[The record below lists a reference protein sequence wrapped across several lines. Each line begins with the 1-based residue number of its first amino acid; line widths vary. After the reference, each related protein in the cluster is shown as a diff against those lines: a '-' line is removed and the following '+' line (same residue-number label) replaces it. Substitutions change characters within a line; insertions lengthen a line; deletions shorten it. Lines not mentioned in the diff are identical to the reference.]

1 MKAVKAIIAG
11 TIYTPAEEISNG
23 VILIEGHRIAK
34 VGPRDQIKIPSGAT
48 IIDNQDRTIV
58 PGFIDIHIHGAVGYD
73 LMEATPEAVAAVGK
87 YLARH
92 GTTSYAATT
101 VAASLERTLN
111 AARGLGEIIR
121 TSTSSH
127 VVSDKI
133 AGAQP
138 VCIHLEGPFL
148 NVKKRG
154 AHPASQIQKPSVE
167 LLAGILDAAG
177 GTARILTLA
186 PELEGALTV
195 LEFARSRGM
204 RVGIGHSNATYEEA
218 KSAIDA
224 GATHAV
230 HCFNA
235 MRPFT
240 HRDTGIIGAVLTDDR
255 VSAEL
260 ICDGIHVE
268 PTAIRLLLQ
277 SKGVERVIL
286 VSDSLSGAGMPD
298 GNYRLGNFTVHVA
311 GGVCRTV
318 EGNLAGSTVTL
329 DTALRNLTAYTGLSY
344 RQCLPCVTTNPA
356 RILGLEKQKGIIA
369 PRADADLAVLDQEF
383 YVTQTYVRGRPVL

>member
-1 MKAVKAIIAG
+1 MKAVKAILAG
-11 TIYTPAEEISNG
+11 TVYTPSEEIHDAT
-23 VILIEGHRIAK
+23 ILIEGHRIAK
-34 VGPRDQIKIPSGAT
+34 IGTRNQVKIPSGAT
-48 IIDNQDRTIV
+48 VIDNQDRIVV

-73 LMEATPEAVAAVGK
+73 LMEATPEAVQAVGK

-111 AARGLGEIIR
+111 AANGLGQIIR
-121 TSTSSH
+121 TSNGSQ
-127 VVSDKI
+127 VVSDNI
-133 AGAQP
+133 TGAQP

-154 AHPASQIQKPSVE
+154 AHPASQIQKPSTE
-167 LLAGILDAAG
+167 LLGRLLGAAG

-195 LEFARSRGM
+195 LEYARDKGL
-204 RVGIGHSNATYEEA
+204 RVGIGHSNATYEQA

-235 MRPFT
+235 MRPFM
-240 HRDTGIIGAVLTDDR
+240 HRDAGILGAVLTDDR

-268 PTAIRLLLQ
+268 PTAIRLLVR
-277 SKGVERVIL
+277 SKGVDRLVL
-286 VSDSLSGAGMPD
+286 VSDSVSGAGMPD

-318 EGNLAGSTVTL
+318 EGNLAGSTITL
-329 DTALRNLTAYTGLSY
+329 DAALRNLSAYTGLSY
-344 RQCLPCVTTNPA
+344 SECLPCITANPA
-356 RILGLEKQKGIIA
+356 RILGFEKQKGTIA
-369 PRADADLAVLDQEF
+369 PRSDADLAVLDQEF